1 MNEDEALWQELA
13 KTIRPLS
20 DKKKAESLKASLP
33 PRLRVRRAPMP
44 ELSYTLDLHGLTL
57 EAAYSALKRFL
68 KLHQTRESKQ
78 VTVITGK
85 GLLSPGA
92 IKNEIGLWLDTPAFQ
107 DTIRSY
113 SWKHGGGALTLQL
126 KKRKK

>member
-1 MNEDEALWQELA
+1 MNEDEAVWHELA

-20 DKKKAESLKASLP
+20 TKKQVESFKASLP
-33 PRLRVRRAPMP
+33 PRLRVRRAPAA
-44 ELSYTLDLHGLTL
+44 ELSYILDLHGLTL
-57 EAAYSALKRFL
+57 EGAYTALKHFL
-68 KLHQTRESKQ
+68 NQHQNRRSRQ

-92 IKNEIGLWLDTPAFQ
+92 IKNEIELWLDTPVFQ
-107 DTIRSY
+107 EVIKSY
-113 SWKHGGGALTLQL
+113 SWKNDGGALDIQL